1 MRVPTTHG
9 HSQGSVPKINAP
21 LTAEGVNIPDG
32 SAKVFR
38 CWFKIALSCRIRC
51 CPFAAAIICSSY
63 QCIKVSTSLVVLLA
77 DSSVCLSL
85 QAWPMFELLY
95 LYIYIYIY
103 IYAQIAQHSRMHQF
117 TGWYSVVVDTDID
130 ALVDRAAGIVI

>member
-63 QCIKVSTSLVVLLA
+63 QCIKVSTSLVLQA

-95 LYIYIYIY
+95 LY

-130 ALVDRAAGIVI
+130 ALVGRAAGIVI